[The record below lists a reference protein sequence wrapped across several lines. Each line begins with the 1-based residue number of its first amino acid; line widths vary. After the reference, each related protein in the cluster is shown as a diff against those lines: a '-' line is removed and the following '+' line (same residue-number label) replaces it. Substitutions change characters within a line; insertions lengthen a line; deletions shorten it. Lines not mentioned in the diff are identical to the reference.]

1 MLRGVQ
7 PLRVQIKDTGQPL
20 LSVDH
25 ESARW
30 ALQAVPLY
38 LSEIA
43 PPKMR
48 GFLNQLFQLATTV
61 GCGAAGSAKHWR
73 VLRASIICFT
83 SVFLAR
89 RV

>member
-1 MLRGVQ
+1 ML
-7 PLRVQIKDTGQPL
+7 IKDTVHSL

-25 ESARW
+25 KSALW

-48 GFLNQLFQLATTV
+48 GFLNQLFQLATTI
-61 GCGAAGSAKHWR
+61 GAARLDQPSMG
-73 VLRASIICFT
+73 VC
-83 SVFLAR
+83 
-89 RV
+89 